1 MQYNAMRKYTFLFF
15 VFFIFFV
22 SVQAQVEDLSALP
35 DRQAGD
41 RQNDFNELKSAY
53 LNIQNGNYKE
63 AYPYFKKMQR
73 IYPKEPSYN
82 YYLGRCL
89 LFLDKDP
96 LSSIKY
102 LRFAS
107 TKEVSEDVYYYLGL
121 AYIKN
126 YQFEKAIKNLQ
137 WFNKRASKKQLR
149 ELDVQNYL
157 AIAQNGLYL
166 VKYIKKPEVYSK
178 ELRPKDEFFKYYN
191 IQDFNGRFV
200 YCDDYLARQTGLN
213 FKEDSIA
220 DNSLI
225 YIPQRIVNNEV
236 IYYSGKNEKRGDYDI
251 FRITRLND
259 STWSE
264 PENLGEVINTPFDED
279 YPYLHSDGVTLY
291 FASKGHYSMGGYDL
305 YRSIWSWNTQ
315 EWSEPEN
322 LDFPINSPYN
332 DILFVASPNKKTAF
346 FASDRETTEYNL
358 MVYKLKLNNSEPYIE
373 VQDHEELIEYSKLN
387 VNIDSEQ
394 EEKKKQED
402 RFKPNQKEL
411 VKIKNK
417 DTFKYKSEYDS
428 LLNYAINY
436 QLKADSLRWVIDE
449 KRAVFDNTEKGQ
461 ERARLTN
468 IIIEL
473 EREIYTLQK
482 KADRCYERVREIEQ
496 TNLASQKTIYED
508 VKKVEEVKNDEK
520 VEEQNIYVEPEQDSI
535 VIAKLAI
542 VEEEPEDIIDP
553 FNVGVRVEKPVIY
566 NLENPIPINE
576 TLPESIVYMIQLGAF
591 SSEKPPEVFN
601 GLTPLSC
608 IKNSDS
614 KIRRYLAGKFNLLKD
629 AEKGLSVV
637 RSNGF
642 KDAYIVA
649 FSNGSIIP
657 VKNAVKLESK
667 SIELQEGIKK
677 DVQKERQQE
686 EDELSIIYILKG
698 QISASDSLL
707 IDKIKGELAEGED
720 LYIVTPSDDRQDKN
734 EVLFILIKSFSS
746 YEKASVR
753 KEKIETIVKREMEIH
768 AFFAESQIPLEQAR
782 KITE

>member
-1 MQYNAMRKYTFLFF
+1 MQYSEMRKYTFLFLL
-15 VFFIFFV
+15 FFIV
-22 SVQAQVEDLSALP
+22 SVSIQAQVENLSA
-35 DRQAGD
+35 DKQD
-41 RQNDFNELKSAY
+41 NFDELKSAY
-53 LNIQNGNYKE
+53 LNIQKGNYKE
-63 AYPYFKKMQR
+63 AYPYFKEMQR

-96 LSSIKY
+96 LTSIKY

-137 WFNKRASKKQLR
+137 WFNKRASKRQLK
-149 ELDVQNYL
+149 ELDAKNYL

-191 IQDFNGRFV
+191 FEDSKGRFV
-200 YCDDYLARQTGLN
+200 YRDDYLN
-213 FKEDSIA
+213 FKKDSIA

-225 YIPQRIVNNEV
+225 YVPQRIVNNEV
-236 IYYSGKNEKRGDYDI
+236 IYYSGKNEKRGDNDI
-251 FRITRLND
+251 FMITRLND

-264 PENLGEVINTPFDED
+264 PENLGDVINTPFDED

-305 YRSIWSWNTQ
+305 YRSTWSWNTQ

-394 EEKKKQED
+394 EGKKRQED
-402 RFKPNQKEL
+402 RFKPDQKEL
-411 VKIKNK
+411 VKIKNEE
-417 DTFKYKSEYDS
+417 TFQYKSEYDS
-428 LLNYAINY
+428 LLNSAINY

-449 KRAVFDNTEKGQ
+449 KRTVFDNTEEGQ
-461 ERARLTN
+461 ERAKLTN
-468 IIIEL
+468 VIIGL
-473 EREIYTLQK
+473 EREIYALQK
-482 KADRCYERVREIEQ
+482 KADQCYLKVREIEQ

-508 VKKVEEVKNDEK
+508 VKKVEEVKNNEK

-542 VEEEPEDIIDP
+542 IEEEPEEIINP
-553 FNVGVRVEKPVIY
+553 FNVGVSVEKPIVY
-566 NLENPIPINE
+566 NLENPIPMNE
-576 TLPESIVYMIQLGAF
+576 TLPKGIVYMIQLGAF
-591 SSEKPPEVFN
+591 SSEKAPAIFN

-608 IKNSDS
+608 IKKSDS
-614 KIRRYLAGKFNLLKD
+614 KIRRYLAGKFQQLKEAENGLLI
-629 AEKGLSVV
+629 V

-649 FSNGSIIP
+649 FSNGIIIP
-657 VKNAVKLESK
+657 VKNAVKLESE
-667 SIELQEGIKK
+667 SIELAERIKK
-677 DVQKERQQE
+677 DAQKEPRLE
-686 EDELSIIYILKG
+686 EDELAIIYVLKG
-698 QISASDSLL
+698 QISVSDTLL
-707 IDKIKGELAEGED
+707 IDTIRAELAEGED
-720 LYIVTPSDDRQDKN
+720 LYIENPSDSRQDEN
-734 EVLFILIKSFSS
+734 EVLLILIKSFSS
-746 YEKASVR
+746 YENASVR
-753 KEKIETIVKREMEIH
+753 KRKLEIIVKSEIEIH
-768 AFFAESQIPLEQAR
+768 AFFAENQIPLEQAR

>member
-1 MQYNAMRKYTFLFF
+1 MRKYKFLIFLFF
-15 VFFIFFV
+15 IV
-22 SVQAQVEDLSALP
+22 SVSLQAQIENNFD
-35 DRQAGD
+35 
-41 RQNDFNELKSAY
+41 ELKSAY
-53 LNIQNGNYKE
+53 LNIQLGNYKE
-63 AYPYFKKMQR
+63 AYPYFKEMQR

-96 LSSIKY
+96 LLSIKY

-126 YQFEKAIKNLQ
+126 YQFEKAIKKLQ
-137 WFNKRASKKQLR
+137 WFNKRASRKQLK
-149 ELDVQNYL
+149 ELDAQNYL

-178 ELRPKDEFFKYYN
+178 ELRPKDEFFKYYDVE
-191 IQDFNGRFV
+191 DFKGRFV
-200 YCDDYLARQTGLN
+200 DRDDYLNL
-213 FKEDSIA
+213 KKDSIA

-225 YIPQRIVNNEV
+225 YVPQRIVNNEV
-236 IYYSGKNEKRGDYDI
+236 IYYSAKNEKRGDYDI

-264 PENLGEVINTPFDED
+264 PENLGEVINTDFDED

-305 YRSIWSWNTQ
+305 YRSIWSWDTQ

-358 MVYKLKLNNSEPYIE
+358 MVYELKLNNSEPYIE
-373 VQDHEELIEYSKLN
+373 IQDHKELIEYSKLN

-402 RFKPNQKEL
+402 RFKPDHKEL

-417 DTFKYKSEYDS
+417 ETFQYKLEYDS
-428 LLNYAINY
+428 LLNSAINY

-449 KRAVFDNTEKGQ
+449 KRAVFDNTEEGQ
-461 ERARLTN
+461 ERAKLTN
-468 IIIEL
+468 LIIGL
-473 EREIYTLQK
+473 EREIYALQK
-482 KADRCYERVREIEQ
+482 KADQCYESVREIEQ

-508 VKKVEEVKNDEK
+508 VKKVEKVKNNEK

-535 VIAKLAI
+535 FIAKLAI
-542 VEEEPEDIIDP
+542 VEEEPKEIINP
-553 FNVGVRVEKPVIY
+553 FNVGIRIEKPIIY
-566 NLENPIPINE
+566 NSGNPIPMNE
-576 TLPESIVYMIQLGAF
+576 ILPEGIVYMIQLGAF
-591 SSEKPPEVFN
+591 SSEKAPEVFN

-608 IKNSDS
+608 IKKRDS
-614 KIRRYLAGKFNLLKD
+614 KIRKYLAGNYLQLNE
-629 AEKGLSVV
+629 AEKGLLIV

-649 FSNGSIIP
+649 FSNGIIIP
-657 VKNAVKLESK
+657 VKNAVKLESE
-667 SIELQEGIKK
+667 STELPEGIKK
-677 DVQKERQQE
+677 DAQKARQKEE
-686 EDELSIIYILKG
+686 NELSIIYILKC
-698 QISASDSLL
+698 QINVSDSLL
-707 IDKIKGELAEGED
+707 IDNIKTELAEGED
-720 LYIVTPSDDRQDKN
+720 LYVENLFSDKQDKDS
-734 EVLFILIKSFSS
+734 ILVILVKSFSS
-746 YEKASVR
+746 YEDASVR
-753 KEKIETIVKREMEIH
+753 KRKLETIVKSEIEIH
-768 AFFAESQIPLEQAR
+768 AFFAENQIPLEQAR